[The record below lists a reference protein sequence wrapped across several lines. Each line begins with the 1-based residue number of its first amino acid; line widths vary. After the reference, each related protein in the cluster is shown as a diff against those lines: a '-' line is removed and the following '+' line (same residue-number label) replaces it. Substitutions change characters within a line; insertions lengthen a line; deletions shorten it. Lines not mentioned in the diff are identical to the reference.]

1 MNALRQIIKP
11 KGRFISLE
19 LPEEF
24 ESNSEVEVIV
34 LPSEKKS
41 KTKNKIDVRSLEG
54 VLSKDKANTKLDIR
68 SLAGKFKNISEK
80 NLEDLENLRNE

>member
-34 LPSEKKS
+34 LPSEKTPQKINKKS
-41 KTKNKIDVRSLEG
+41 NILALQKGLFANIDILKKQKM
-54 VLSKDKANTKLDIR
+54 LSELD
-68 SLAGKFKNISEK
+68 
-80 NLEDLENLRNE
+80 NLRNEWERDIL